1 MVAVISVN
9 QLFRNLRR
17 KASAL
22 VVWEMQPDI
31 VFIQERIWEHWEMAV
46 LLPQIIRNWQKS
58 FEL

>member
-31 VFIQERIWEHWEMAV
+31 VFIQERI
-46 LLPQIIRNWQKS
+46 
-58 FEL
+58 